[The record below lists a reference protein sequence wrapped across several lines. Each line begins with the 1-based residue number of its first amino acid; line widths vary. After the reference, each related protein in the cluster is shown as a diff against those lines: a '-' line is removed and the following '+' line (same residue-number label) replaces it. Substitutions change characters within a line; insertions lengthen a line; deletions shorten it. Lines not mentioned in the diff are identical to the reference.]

1 MRKLALILIVAAF
14 LLTGCHVGRMHDGIT
29 GSGVRK
35 REKRDLS
42 PFTSIT
48 TDGAFD
54 VQVVSQ
60 QPQSLEIEGDD
71 NLLALVATDVSNG
84 VLRIKNLRGYS
95 TNDPV
100 KIKISIPNIDGVTA
114 NGAGTIEISGVKNDK
129 LEINSNGAP
138 TIKVS
143 GETKALAI
151 DANGAGKIDAH
162 KLHAENAEVEAKGVA
177 RVEVFASDQLNVTVS
192 GPSTVIYDGD
202 PNLNQTINGPGSIK
216 KRESGGA

>member
-1 MRKLALILIVAAF
+1 VRKLALILIAAL
-14 LLTGCHVGRMHDGIT
+14 LLTGCQYAGRMHDGIA

-35 REKRDLS
+35 TERRDLGA
-42 PFTSIT
+42 FTSIS

-54 VQVVSQ
+54 IQVVAQ

-71 NLLALVATDVSNG
+71 NLLALVATDVSSG
-84 VLRIKNLRGYS
+84 VLRIKSLRGYS
-95 TNDPV
+95 TNDPI
-100 KIKISIPNIDGVTA
+100 KIKISIQNIDAVTA

-129 LEINSNGAP
+129 FEIDSNGAP

-162 KLHAENAEVEAKGVA
+162 KLRAVNAEVESKGVA
-177 RVEVFASDQLNVTVS
+177 RVEVFASDQLNVNVY

-202 PNLNQTINGPGSIK
+202 PDLKQSINGPGSVQ
-216 KRESGGA
+216 KRNSGGA

>member
-1 MRKLALILIVAAF
+1 MRKLALTLIAAL
-14 LLTGCHVGRMHDGIT
+14 LLTGCHYAGSMHDGIT

-42 PFTSIT
+42 PFTSIS

-114 NGAGTIEISGVKNDK
+114 NGAGTIEISGVKNEK

-162 KLHAENAEVEAKGVA
+162 KLRAENAEVEAKGVA

-216 KRESGGA
+216 KRESSGA

>member
-1 MRKLALILIVAAF
+1 MRKLALVLAAAL
-14 LLTGCHVGRMHDGIT
+14 LLTGCQYSGMHDGIT

-35 REKRDLS
+35 TEKRDLS
-42 PFTSIT
+42 AFTYIS

-60 QPQSLEIEGDD
+60 QPQSLEIAGDD

-95 TNDPV
+95 TNEPV
-100 KIKISIPNIDGVTA
+100 RIKISIPNIDGVTA

-129 LEINSNGAP
+129 FEIDSNGAP
-138 TIKVS
+138 TIRVS

-162 KLHAENAEVEAKGVA
+162 KLRAANAEVESKGVA
-177 RVEVFASDQLNVTVS
+177 RVEVFASDQLNVTIS

-202 PNLNQTINGPGSIK
+202 PDLKQSVNGPGSVQ
-216 KRESGGA
+216 KRNSGGA